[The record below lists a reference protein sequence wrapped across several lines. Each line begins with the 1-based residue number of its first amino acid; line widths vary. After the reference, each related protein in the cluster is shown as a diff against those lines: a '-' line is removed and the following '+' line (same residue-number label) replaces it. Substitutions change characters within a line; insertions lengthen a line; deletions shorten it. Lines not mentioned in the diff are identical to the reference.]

1 MFTWC
6 TREET
11 LNYHLVISFSSIME
25 GCKRYQYGLHAHTNF
40 QFRNERGKEGRGGGG
55 KEGGMERVER
65 ERRTEAG
72 LTITR
77 IML

>member
-1 MFTWC
+1 MDC
-6 TREET
+6 MHT
-11 LNYHLVISFSSIME
+11 LIFSSEMR
-25 GCKRYQYGLHAHTNF
+25 GGRKG
-40 QFRNERGKEGRGGGG
+40 ERGGG

-77 IML
+77 TML